1 MEFKSQEKW
10 RVQQKFNLTNK
21 QIDTVFKNIKKR
33 HPLEVWIQKRI
44 ASNGEKVEYIKL
56 ECIEWLNEVYFNK
69 DKYYLDAIA
78 MDIKALMDEP
88 SGVTG
93 KIAVVAEIDGI
104 VASYIGA
111 SYILDECE
119 IGNVC
124 THPDYRRQG
133 AAEAV
138 LRELI
143 SRCVALNIQSIFLE
157 VSSTNDGAIALYK
170 KLGFTQY
177 NMRADYYGKGDD
189 ALLFVY
195 KIF

>member
-1 MEFKSQEKW
+1 MITTRTATLADVPAILQMEAIS
-10 RVQQKFNLTNK
+10 
-21 QIDTVFKNIKKR
+21 IK
-33 HPLEVWIQKRI
+33 HPWSE
-44 ASNGEKVEYIKL
+44 
-56 ECIEWLNEVYFNK
+56 
-69 DKYYLDAIA
+69 D
-78 MDIKALMDEP
+78 DIKALMDEP
-88 SGVTG
+88 SGVAG
-93 KIAVVAEIDGI
+93 KIAVVVEIDGA

-143 SRCVALNIQSIFLE
+143 SRCAALNIQSVFLE
-157 VSSTNDGAIALYK
+157 VSSTNDAAIALYK

-195 KIF
+195 KI